1 MRKREGRGRRGEIM
15 RERREKFRGI
25 KKYERECIK
34 KLYLFIPLSYSTSG
48 GARILVQ
55 KWQN

>member
-1 MRKREGRGRRGEIM
+1 M